1 MVQGGR
7 GATTSSLPANPR
19 RRLKAL
25 RTPQPHVL
33 PSPSSMST
41 HSMIMN
47 LDTFLGIAG
56 AALGFSGLVAALFA
70 IRAERGWR
78 ARCLALESSVAG
90 MRRELELAA
99 SISVKTGR
107 QVKRIEQEYSSV
119 ADRVD
124 QAELRGTAQPLYQAI
139 NPARRGAYPGMLA
152 QQFGLSRGEADLV
165 TRLHGRKKSA

>member
-1 MVQGGR
+1 
-7 GATTSSLPANPR
+7 
-19 RRLKAL
+19 
-25 RTPQPHVL
+25 
-33 PSPSSMST
+33 
-41 HSMIMN
+41 MIMN

-56 AALGFSGLVAALFA
+56 AALGLSGLIAALVA
-70 IRAERGWR
+70 IRAERGWQT
-78 ARCLALESSVAG
+78 RCLALESSVAG

-124 QAELRGTAQPLYQAI
+124 QVELRGAAQSFEEAI
-139 NPARRGAYPGMLA
+139 DSARRGADSGKLA